1 MCAFDRPPPA
11 PPQTYALGKGR
22 EADAWAKTV
31 HSSAPHLPYERPEGN
46 RQDGVLDGS
55 VPLFWNKQRTLEFLQ
70 ALKVPG
76 ADNKLENFLLTVLSC
91 NEMTAA
97 LRVNVLW
104 KYIFSEPARWLTGK
118 AGELGWGLDDSSEL
132 LDAIYDMMQAVAADG
147 RRLLDP
153 AYDPFASF
161 AAKYPEF
168 AAWRTAHAKEELKA
182 ADGTSYPIHAMVLAE
197 AREPTRA
204 GNIQCEAR
212 VITLAEEMA
221 EAALFAM
228 RDPRRSISSM
238 LVSQGGKF
246 AVGADPGRNAA
257 TAGAHATNDRVESN
271 FGCLDILMRMWR
283 HATVESVSGM
293 AQQMRMHDFDR
304 PPNTLHDRRKRKHA
318 AQAHSGGYFYSGLT
332 ERQRESLV
340 EFARLEVASARDAG
354 RQALKAQAAEKLE
367 RREERVT
374 VMLNKAVE
382 RYAYAKELFA
392 AWAAPGGQRATS
404 ALQVAKA
411 LHDGKPVPNY
421 PHGRPKPEAQQ
432 LEYLRYQIEM
442 RVLGLGWSEYA
453 TRWSSAA
460 DSRIGTVAHLTKL
473 LEELIKEETARKR
486 FPADSVSGLP
496 TEAAPPQLAA
506 GGSTQLGTLDAD
518 AVVVR
523 STTRFNSDELK
534 RKAEAE
540 VERRIAAG
548 ISDDTEWRQP
558 EEAPAFDSALVG
570 KRLEVCR
577 RSRVE

>member
-1 MCAFDRPPPA
+1 
-11 PPQTYALGKGR
+11 
-22 EADAWAKTV
+22 
-31 HSSAPHLPYERPEGN
+31 
-46 RQDGVLDGS
+46 
-55 VPLFWNKQRTLEFLQ
+55 
-70 ALKVPG
+70 
-76 ADNKLENFLLTVLSC
+76 
-91 NEMTAA
+91 
-97 LRVNVLW
+97 
-104 KYIFSEPARWLTGK
+104 
-118 AGELGWGLDDSSEL
+118 
-132 LDAIYDMMQAVAADG
+132 
-147 RRLLDP
+147 
-153 AYDPFASF
+153 
-161 AAKYPEF
+161 
-168 AAWRTAHAKEELKA
+168 
-182 ADGTSYPIHAMVLAE
+182 MVLAE

-367 RREERVT
+367 RREERVNA
-374 VMLNKAVE
+374 MLNKAVE

-404 ALQVAKA
+404 ALQVVKA
-411 LHDGKPVPNY
+411 LQVVTTGSGCRTTRTAGLSRRRSSSSTCATRLRCACSASAGVSTRLA
-421 PHGRPKPEAQQ
+421 GRPRPT
-432 LEYLRYQIEM
+432 
-442 RVLGLGWSEYA
+442 LG
-453 TRWSSAA
+453 SAP
-460 DSRIGTVAHLTKL
+460 SRT
-473 LEELIKEETARKR
+473 
-486 FPADSVSGLP
+486 
-496 TEAAPPQLAA
+496 
-506 GGSTQLGTLDAD
+506 
-518 AVVVR
+518 
-523 STTRFNSDELK
+523 
-534 RKAEAE
+534 
-540 VERRIAAG
+540 
-548 ISDDTEWRQP
+548 
-558 EEAPAFDSALVG
+558 
-570 KRLEVCR
+570 
-577 RSRVE
+577 

>member
-1 MCAFDRPPPA
+1 MTRASCSTPSTTLCRPSP
-11 PPQTYALGKGR
+11 R
-22 EADAWAKTV
+22 
-31 HSSAPHLPYERPEGN
+31 
-46 RQDGVLDGS
+46 
-55 VPLFWNKQRTLEFLQ
+55 
-70 ALKVPG
+70 
-76 ADNKLENFLLTVLSC
+76 
-91 NEMTAA
+91 TAA
-97 LRVNVLW
+97 
-104 KYIFSEPARWLTGK
+104 G
-118 AGELGWGLDDSSEL
+118 
-132 LDAIYDMMQAVAADG
+132 
-147 RRLLDP
+147 LLDP

-168 AAWRTAHAKEELKA
+168 AAWRAAHAKEELKA

-283 HATVESVSGM
+283 HATVVTVSGM

-374 VMLNKAVE
+374 AMLNKAVE
-382 RYAYAKELFA
+382 RYAYAKELFLPVRRRPRRTGSELRPRCRWPRRCTTGSRCRTTRTA
-392 AWAAPGGQRATS
+392 GLSRRRSSSSTCATRLRCACS
-404 ALQVAKA
+404 ASAGVSTRLA
-411 LHDGKPVPNY
+411 
-421 PHGRPKPEAQQ
+421 GRPRPT
-432 LEYLRYQIEM
+432 
-442 RVLGLGWSEYA
+442 LG
-453 TRWSSAA
+453 SAP
-460 DSRIGTVAHLTKL
+460 SRT
-473 LEELIKEETARKR
+473 
-486 FPADSVSGLP
+486 
-496 TEAAPPQLAA
+496 
-506 GGSTQLGTLDAD
+506 
-518 AVVVR
+518 
-523 STTRFNSDELK
+523 
-534 RKAEAE
+534 
-540 VERRIAAG
+540 
-548 ISDDTEWRQP
+548 
-558 EEAPAFDSALVG
+558 
-570 KRLEVCR
+570 
-577 RSRVE
+577 

>member
-1 MCAFDRPPPA
+1 
-11 PPQTYALGKGR
+11 
-22 EADAWAKTV
+22 
-31 HSSAPHLPYERPEGN
+31 
-46 RQDGVLDGS
+46 
-55 VPLFWNKQRTLEFLQ
+55 
-70 ALKVPG
+70 
-76 ADNKLENFLLTVLSC
+76 
-91 NEMTAA
+91 MTAA

-168 AAWRTAHAKEELKA
+168 AAWRAAHAKEELKA

-318 AQAHSGGYFYSGLT
+318 APGHWTRPRRCTTGSRCRTTRTAGLSRRRSSSST
-332 ERQRESLV
+332 C
-340 EFARLEVASARDAG
+340 ATRLRCACSASAGASTRLAG
-354 RQALKAQAAEKLE
+354 RPRPTLGS
-367 RREERVT
+367 
-374 VMLNKAVE
+374 
-382 RYAYAKELFA
+382 
-392 AWAAPGGQRATS
+392 AP
-404 ALQVAKA
+404 
-411 LHDGKPVPNY
+411 
-421 PHGRPKPEAQQ
+421 
-432 LEYLRYQIEM
+432 
-442 RVLGLGWSEYA
+442 
-453 TRWSSAA
+453 
-460 DSRIGTVAHLTKL
+460 SRT
-473 LEELIKEETARKR
+473 
-486 FPADSVSGLP
+486 
-496 TEAAPPQLAA
+496 
-506 GGSTQLGTLDAD
+506 
-518 AVVVR
+518 
-523 STTRFNSDELK
+523 
-534 RKAEAE
+534 
-540 VERRIAAG
+540 
-548 ISDDTEWRQP
+548 
-558 EEAPAFDSALVG
+558 
-570 KRLEVCR
+570 
-577 RSRVE
+577 

>member
-55 VPLFWNKQRTLEFLQ
+55 VPLFWNKQRALEFLQ

-76 ADNKLENFLLTVLSC
+76 AENKLENFLLTVLSC

-104 KYIFSEPARWLTGK
+104 KYIFCEPARWLTGK
-118 AGELGWGLDDSSEL
+118 ACELGWGLDDSSEL

-168 AAWRTAHAKEELKA
+168 AAWRAAHAKEELKA

-271 FGCLDILMRMWR
+271 FGCLDILMRICGGTRQLSRCRGWR
-283 HATVESVSGM
+283 SRCGCTTSTGRPTPYTTDASESTRRRRTRGATFTRASRSGS
-293 AQQMRMHDFDR
+293 ASRSSSSRDSR
-304 PPNTLHDRRKRKHA
+304 WR
-318 AQAHSGGYFYSGLT
+318 
-332 ERQRESLV
+332 
-340 EFARLEVASARDAG
+340 ARATPAG
-354 RQALKAQAAEKLE
+354 RRS
-367 RREERVT
+367 RRR
-374 VMLNKAVE
+374 
-382 RYAYAKELFA
+382 R
-392 AWAAPGGQRATS
+392 RRS
-404 ALQVAKA
+404 
-411 LHDGKPVPNY
+411 
-421 PHGRPKPEAQQ
+421 
-432 LEYLRYQIEM
+432 
-442 RVLGLGWSEYA
+442 
-453 TRWSSAA
+453 SSAA
-460 DSRIGTVAHLTKL
+460 
-473 LEELIKEETARKR
+473 
-486 FPADSVSGLP
+486 
-496 TEAAPPQLAA
+496 
-506 GGSTQLGTLDAD
+506 
-518 AVVVR
+518 R
-523 STTRFNSDELK
+523 S
-534 RKAEAE
+534 A
-540 VERRIAAG
+540 
-548 ISDDTEWRQP
+548 
-558 EEAPAFDSALVG
+558 
-570 KRLEVCR
+570 
-577 RSRVE
+577 

>member
-22 EADAWAKTV
+22 EAAAWAETV
-31 HSSAPHLPYERPEGN
+31 HPSAPHLPYERPEGN

-168 AAWRTAHAKEELKA
+168 AAWRAAHAKEELKA

-367 RREERVT
+367 RRER
-374 VMLNKAVE
+374 
-382 RYAYAKELFA
+382 
-392 AWAAPGGQRATS
+392 
-404 ALQVAKA
+404 
-411 LHDGKPVPNY
+411 D
-421 PHGRPKPEAQQ
+421 AQQ
-432 LEYLRYQIEM
+432 GGGAI
-442 RVLGLGWSEYA
+442 RVRQGAL
-453 TRWSSAA
+453 SA
-460 DSRIGTVAHLTKL
+460 R
-473 LEELIKEETARKR
+473 
-486 FPADSVSGLP
+486 
-496 TEAAPPQLAA
+496 AA
-506 GGSTQLGTLDAD
+506 
-518 AVVVR
+518 
-523 STTRFNSDELK
+523 
-534 RKAEAE
+534 
-540 VERRIAAG
+540 
-548 ISDDTEWRQP
+548 
-558 EEAPAFDSALVG
+558 
-570 KRLEVCR
+570 
-577 RSRVE
+577 

>member
-1 MCAFDRPPPA
+1 
-11 PPQTYALGKGR
+11 
-22 EADAWAKTV
+22 
-31 HSSAPHLPYERPEGN
+31 
-46 RQDGVLDGS
+46 
-55 VPLFWNKQRTLEFLQ
+55 
-70 ALKVPG
+70 
-76 ADNKLENFLLTVLSC
+76 
-91 NEMTAA
+91 MTAA

-132 LDAIYDMMQAVAADG
+132 LDAIYDIMQAVAADG

-168 AAWRTAHAKEELKA
+168 AAWRAAHAKEELKA

-271 FGCLDILMRMWR
+271 FGCLDILMRM
-283 HATVESVSGM
+283 
-293 AQQMRMHDFDR
+293 
-304 PPNTLHDRRKRKHA
+304 
-318 AQAHSGGYFYSGLT
+318 
-332 ERQRESLV
+332 
-340 EFARLEVASARDAG
+340 
-354 RQALKAQAAEKLE
+354 
-367 RREERVT
+367 
-374 VMLNKAVE
+374 
-382 RYAYAKELFA
+382 
-392 AWAAPGGQRATS
+392 
-404 ALQVAKA
+404 
-411 LHDGKPVPNY
+411 
-421 PHGRPKPEAQQ
+421 PKPEAQQ

-473 LEELIKEETARKR
+473 LEELIKGETARKR

-518 AVVVR
+518 AVEVR

-558 EEAPAFDSALVG
+558 EKAPAFDSALVG
-570 KRLEVCR
+570 KRLEVLWKYADKDTNQPHMIWSTGRVEVEVLPAGAVLWAWDADPEFDEAAGEQWLFLLPKKWNPKTHKQVYSWRYDPRELGAVEAPTADPRRRQCR
-577 RSRVE
+577 RDTEQ